1 MNVIQSI
8 WNTWEQASK
17 LFEKTVENAPTTLDP
32 KDFLEYQIRLSHFV
46 KDAAALSMEFSN
58 KVLDQVLGKE
68 KVEEKEDPAEA
79 AAEAEYAEWV
89 KGLSLNQCLSV
100 FSTLTKP
107 KTPNDPD

>member
-17 LFEKTVENAPTTLDP
+17 LFENTVENAPTTLDP

-46 KDAAALSMEFSN
+46 KDAAALSIEFSN

-68 KVEEKEDPAEA
+68 KVEEP
-79 AAEAEYAEWV
+79 
-89 KGLSLNQCLSV
+89 S
-100 FSTLTKP
+100 
-107 KTPNDPD
+107 DPD

>member
-8 WNTWEQASK
+8 WNAWEQASK

-46 KDAAALSMEFSN
+46 KDAAALSIEFSN

-68 KVEEKEDPAEA
+68 KVEEP
-79 AAEAEYAEWV
+79 
-89 KGLSLNQCLSV
+89 S
-100 FSTLTKP
+100 
-107 KTPNDPD
+107 DPD